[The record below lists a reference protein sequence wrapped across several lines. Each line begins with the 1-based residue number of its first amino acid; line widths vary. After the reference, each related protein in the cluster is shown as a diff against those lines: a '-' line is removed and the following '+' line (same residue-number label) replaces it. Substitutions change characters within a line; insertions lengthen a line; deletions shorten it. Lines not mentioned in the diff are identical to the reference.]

1 MYYYA
6 NFDYAPDGITVTFR
20 DIPEAITCGFNDEE
34 AMFMAEDALLVG
46 LEFYFEDERP
56 IPLPSKPKKGEK
68 AVYLP
73 DSVFS
78 KVLLHNAM
86 IEKKVSNAAL
96 ARAMNATPAE
106 VQRIVNVRH
115 KTKIDTIGKAL
126 NAIGFQL
133 QMSI

>member
-6 NFDYAPDGITVTFR
+6 NFDNADDGITVTFAN
-20 DIPEAITCGFNDEE
+20 IPEAITCGNNEE
-34 AMFMAEDALLVG
+34 DAMLMAEDCLLTAV
-46 LEFYFEDERP
+46 EIYFEQEWKF
-56 IPLPSKPKKGEK
+56 PLPTKPKKGEK

-73 DSVFS
+73 DSVYS

-86 IEKKVSNAAL
+86 IEKKISNAAL
-96 ARAMNATPAE
+96 ARAMNSTPAE
-106 VQRIVNVRH
+106 VQRIVNVHH

>member
-20 DIPEAITCGFNDEE
+20 DIPEAITCGNDDAD
-34 AMFMAEDALLVG
+34 AMFMAEDALLVS
-46 LEFYFEDERP
+46 LEFYFEDERT
-56 IPLPSKPKKGEK
+56 IPLPSKAKKGEK

-73 DSVFS
+73 DSIFS

-86 IEKKVSNAAL
+86 IEKKISNAAL
-96 ARAMNATPAE
+96 ARAMNTTPAE